1 LTLYQQLDRILK
13 DPIHHS
19 PEPFLDRELA
29 EVGLALNPLLG
40 KGEEEHN
47 ALQLKIL
54 AFLRCYDRPT
64 ARHYAERLYTQAT
77 TLLVSGTVRC
87 FLDDELLHAVEH
99 SVPERPEEDTKVLLQ
114 LARLSRLYRA
124 VATPIMLLVCFFSM
138 FSLVIG
144 GSFFCGI
151 VSCLLDGIR
160 PAWSSLYS
168 GLLGICLATLG
179 TRFFL
184 YGRRQ
189 WSPSPQAM
197 QLRNAC
203 VRIDR
208 EHGTTY
214 PLEIWLQAL
223 MPFSTRSFGSCR
235 LPFGCSWSHRLRRW
249 QAVVECGQVA
259 VMEVVTKR
267 LQSLIEDEGE
277 GVGLEGKDA
286 LPQKILRFAADPSTG
301 LEAAYLSL
309 EGWRRLEDFLGSYFI
324 RLSRSRNTTE
334 ITDEERMLIRAIL
347 AVIGRYGS
355 SKYIAYLQHWQQRL
369 HRRLQEPPD
378 RSIGLQLEE
387 AIHNLLE
394 RQRQRTE
401 KRQLLRSAPTSMEE
415 QLLRPTSASIEE
427 DQNPTL

>member
-1 LTLYQQLDRILK
+1 
-13 DPIHHS
+13 
-19 PEPFLDRELA
+19 
-29 EVGLALNPLLG
+29 
-40 KGEEEHN
+40 
-47 ALQLKIL
+47 
-54 AFLRCYDRPT
+54 
-64 ARHYAERLYTQAT
+64 
-77 TLLVSGTVRC
+77 
-87 FLDDELLHAVEH
+87 
-99 SVPERPEEDTKVLLQ
+99 
-114 LARLSRLYRA
+114 
-124 VATPIMLLVCFFSM
+124 
-138 FSLVIG
+138 
-144 GSFFCGI
+144 
-151 VSCLLDGIR
+151 
-160 PAWSSLYS
+160 
-168 GLLGICLATLG
+168 
-179 TRFFL
+179 
-184 YGRRQ
+184 
-189 WSPSPQAM
+189 
-197 QLRNAC
+197 
-203 VRIDR
+203 
-208 EHGTTY
+208 
-214 PLEIWLQAL
+214 
-223 MPFSTRSFGSCR
+223 
-235 LPFGCSWSHRLRRW
+235 
-249 QAVVECGQVA
+249 
-259 VMEVVTKR
+259 MEVVTKR